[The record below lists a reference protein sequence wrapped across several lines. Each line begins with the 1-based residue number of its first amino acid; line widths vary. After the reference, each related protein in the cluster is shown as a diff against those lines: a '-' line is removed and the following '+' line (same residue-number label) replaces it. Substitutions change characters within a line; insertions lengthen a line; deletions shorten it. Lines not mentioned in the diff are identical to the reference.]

1 MVEDATDRWYD
12 AWESKLTNH
21 PLDHNVLRVK
31 SAIPEPSVRRHIE
44 PWMTWWQQKLFAD
57 HAQFVRNRINWVKAN
72 LGVKQPRER
81 FSDLDVKFSLD
92 VGQAI
97 AFFCGEYLHVRTPL
111 HQQWTAVSSVFNNP
125 YQAERNGTRLAPGA
139 HHFMDGWIFVFLTR
153 SQHGWAGRSW
163 ETRNRI
169 WKGDR
174 IGSLDSMVWR
184 RARPVGKTL
193 GQHWMDSSRLRTFR
207 QRNLIKWS

>member
-1 MVEDATDRWYD
+1 MGCGPACFDKAFRDEPVLPCAAVHSPECLRQWHISNPYYVYIPAPCARHLGSMVEDATDRWYD

-31 SAIPEPSVRRHIE
+31 SAILEPSVRRHIE

-111 HQQWTAVSSVFNNP
+111 HPQWTAVSSVFINP
-125 YQAERNGTRLAPGA
+125 YQAE
-139 HHFMDGWIFVFLTR
+139 
-153 SQHGWAGRSW
+153 
-163 ETRNRI
+163 
-169 WKGDR
+169 
-174 IGSLDSMVWR
+174 
-184 RARPVGKTL
+184 
-193 GQHWMDSSRLRTFR
+193 
-207 QRNLIKWS
+207 KWN